1 MNPSYLPNLTRMD
14 VRMSDLDEQSLK
26 SLGALPELR
35 HLTLTT
41 WSTVTINV
49 NDGFFRKLRPL
60 MLYESAVLFVLN
72 EDLSASFT
80 LWSNGDDVV
89 PFGSQ
94 KDIVR
99 APAIMPNLQVLRFSV
114 VVKDLARNCDKFGM
128 ECYSM
133 AGMFRCLW

>member
-1 MNPSYLPNLTRMD
+1 MD
-14 VRMSDLDEQSLK
+14 VRVSDLDEQSLK

-89 PFGSQ
+89 PFGSHSTSTGHHAQ
-94 KDIVR
+94 PPG
-99 APAIMPNLQVLRFSV
+99 ATLLSCCERFS
-114 VVKDLARNCDKFGM
+114 
-128 ECYSM
+128 S
-133 AGMFRCLW
+133 